1 MIPQDGSGIVGNGT
15 SEGSQQ
21 GGSQSGSSSAGGL
34 SAREAAR
41 FRWTNSFPSPAPVL
55 AGNSRQSQS
64 VAGHELSSAVEE
76 SDKTAACPV
85 CGVPMAMA
93 TINAHLDRCLVQDGA
108 RGTSTPLASSQ
119 CGDSHSRDRG
129 ESLTVSDTDDDEPL
143 VKRRGIDN
151 STEQVHH

>member
-1 MIPQDGSGIVGNGT
+1 MIPQDRSGIVGNDT

-41 FRWTNSFPSPAPVL
+41 LRWTNSFPSPAPVL

-93 TINAHLDRCLVQDGA
+93 TINAHLGKGCSTMDKIRIGTEWPNMLSKSLYPDR
-108 RGTSTPLASSQ
+108 
-119 CGDSHSRDRG
+119 
-129 ESLTVSDTDDDEPL
+129 
-143 VKRRGIDN
+143 
-151 STEQVHH
+151 